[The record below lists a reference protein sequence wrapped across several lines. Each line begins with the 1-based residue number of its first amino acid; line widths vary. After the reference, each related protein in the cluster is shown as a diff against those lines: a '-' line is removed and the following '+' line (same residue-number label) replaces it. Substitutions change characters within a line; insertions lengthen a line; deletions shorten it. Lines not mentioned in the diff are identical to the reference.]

1 MSGAFRVFVIDD
13 DPFVLDIIRGILAPD
28 YAVETFSSVAACE
41 QRLAAEPTV
50 PSARPDMF
58 LLDVRM
64 PGQDGYVFCRRI
76 KDDADLR
83 QVPVTFVSSQD
94 TIEARLTG
102 YDAGGEDFIVKPF
115 EAAEILRKVQVAQQI
130 AQDKLALAQ
139 QLADSELLS
148 SLVMANM
155 DEYAILVRFI
165 RELISWNT
173 EQEIA
178 AGMLEMMQRY
188 RLDGVVQ
195 TRISSRTLTLSAQ
208 GANLPLETS
217 ILNHVRG
224 LERIFEFRNRSVH
237 NYERLTMMVSNMPL
251 ADPDYC
257 GRLRDH
263 LCIAAESAEARLRA
277 LETDEANQRHQAGI
291 RGALERVRA
300 MTASLNQA
308 HLRDRAASTEL
319 FLRMEQYLAKSFV
332 HLGLSE
338 DQERHLGDLI
348 NGFMKELVD
357 LLDQGEQA
365 HEAMQELGNLLGQ
378 LTGSAGGG

>member
-1 MSGAFRVFVIDD
+1 MSASFKVFVIDD
-13 DPFVLDIIRGILAPD
+13 DPFVLDIIRDILAPD
-28 YAVETFSSVAACE
+28 CAVETFASVEACVA
-41 QRLAAEPTV
+41 RLEADK
-50 PSARPDMF
+50 PDMF

-64 PGQDGYVFCRRI
+64 PGLDGYAFCREI
-76 KDDADLR
+76 KDDPGLR
-83 QVPVTFVSSQD
+83 HIPVTFVSSQD

-115 EAAEILRKVQVAQQI
+115 EAEEIRRKVQVAQQI
-130 AQDKLALAQ
+130 AQDKRALAQ
-139 QLADSELLS
+139 QLADSEMLS

-165 RELISWNT
+165 RELISWST

-178 AGMLEMMQRY
+178 SGMLEMMQRY

-195 TRISSRTLTLSAQ
+195 TRISRRTLTLSAQ

-224 LERIFEFRNRSVH
+224 MERIFEFRNRSVH

-251 ADPDYC
+251 DDPDYC

-277 LETDEANQRHQAGI
+277 LETDEASQRNREGI
-291 RGALERVRA
+291 RGALEHILA
-300 MTASLNQA
+300 ITATLNQA
-308 HLRDRAASTEL
+308 HLRDQAASSDL
-319 FLRMEQYLAKSFV
+319 FLRMEQDLAKSFV

-338 DQERHLGDLI
+338 DQERKLGDLVS
-348 NGFMKELVD
+348 GFMTELVA
-357 LLDQGEQA
+357 LLDRGEQV
-365 HEAMQELGNLLGQ
+365 HDSLREISRLLGQ
-378 LTGSAGGG
+378 LTE